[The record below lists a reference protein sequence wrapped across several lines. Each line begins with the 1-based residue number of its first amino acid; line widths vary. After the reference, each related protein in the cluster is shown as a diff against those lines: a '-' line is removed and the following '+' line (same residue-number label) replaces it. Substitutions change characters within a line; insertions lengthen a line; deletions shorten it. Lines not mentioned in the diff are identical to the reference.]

1 MKTKQTYLEP
11 EAIVLV
17 LQNEAVICSSPG
29 LEKGNVI
36 DEDYELE

>member
-17 LQNEAVICSSPG
+17 VQSEAIICASASG
-29 LEKGNVI
+29 TFSLSDY
-36 DEDYELE
+36 DEEDA

>member
-17 LQNEAVICSSPG
+17 VQSEAIICASSQVG
-29 LEKGNVI
+29 LEYY
-36 DEDYELE
+36 DEEDA